1 MKQEHATRLLERNP
15 YQGGDWCLQAV
26 NFPRKSHIIIELCI
40 RAFIFCMPLTVAAVG
55 QEFSAPEPQTG
66 TIVGTVVDVR
76 NDIVPGATA
85 VLDGPASS
93 DHRTAVA
100 NDNGFFV
107 FKNVKAG
114 VPYHTTVSQTGFAN
128 WTSPA
133 ITLTPNQFLQ
143 LTGVKLLIAVA
154 VTTVAVAPNSEQLAT
169 QQVEVEEKQRVLG
182 ILPSF
187 YAVYD
192 SHPVPLTSKLKF
204 RLAFRTAT
212 DPVTFLGTGFL
223 AGMDQAADKFDYQQ
237 GAKGYAQRFGARYAN
252 LFTNVMVGGA
262 VLPSILHQDPRYY
275 YQGTGTNGS
284 RILHALSYPFVCRG
298 NNGHLQP
305 NYSSLGGYLASGAIA
320 NAYYPESNR
329 GPKLV
334 FSTALA
340 DMGGTMVNALLAEFL
355 MHRPTTKKQRYQAGG
370 N

>member
-1 MKQEHATRLLERNP
+1 MKQEHETPLLERKP
-15 YQGGDWCLQAV
+15 YQGGDWYLQAL
-26 NFPRKSHIIIELCI
+26 NRSRKSHIIIRLCI
-40 RAFIFCMPLTVAAVG
+40 RALIFCLSVTMAAIAQV
-55 QEFSAPEPQTG
+55 FSAPEPQTG
-66 TIVGTVVDVR
+66 TIVGTVIDVR

-85 VLDGPASS
+85 VLDGPAPS
-93 DHRTAVA
+93 DHRTVVA

-107 FKNVKAG
+107 FNNVRPG
-114 VPYHTTVSQTGFAN
+114 VPYHITVSQKGFAN

-133 ITLTPNQFLQ
+133 INLTPKQFLQ
-143 LTGVKLLIAVA
+143 LRGVKLTIAVA
-154 VTTVAVAPNSEQLAT
+154 VTTVAVVPNAEQLAT

-192 SHPVPLTSKLKF
+192 SHPVPLTPKLKF

-223 AGMDQAADKFDYQQ
+223 AGLDQAADKFDYQQ
-237 GAKGYAQRFGARYAN
+237 GAKGYFQRFGTRYAN
-252 LFTNVMVGGA
+252 LLTNVMVGGA
-262 VLPSILHQDPRYY
+262 VLPSILHQDPRYF
-275 YQGTGTNGS
+275 YQGTGSTES
-284 RILHALSYPFVCRG
+284 RILHALSYPFICRG
-298 NNGHLQP
+298 DNGHVQP
-305 NYSSLGGYLASGAIA
+305 NYSSLGGYLASGAIS

-355 MHRPTTKKQRYQAGG
+355 MHRPNRATKK
-370 N
+370 